1 MIPPLR
7 HSLPRVARRDDW
19 RRGAVIYQVYP
30 RSFQDTDDDGVGDL
44 AGITRRLEHIAGLGA
59 EIVWIS
65 PFCTSPMKDYGYDVA
80 DYTAV
85 DPLFGSNDDAVAL
98 IDRAHALGLKVLM
111 DFVASHTSSEHPWFC
126 ESREDRT
133 NPKADWYVWADAK
146 PDGTPPNNWLSVF
159 GGVAWEWEPRR
170 GQYYL
175 HNFLKEQP
183 DLNFHEPAVT
193 QALLGCAAFW
203 LERGID
209 GFRLDAIDFGVHDPE
224 LRDNPPR
231 DPGGPGTADLA
242 RSPFGMQVQLH
253 NKARPELADL
263 FFKPLW
269 QLSQRYG
276 GAILLAE
283 VFGDAALR
291 RIAEY
296 SDGGGVDM
304 AYSFDLLTCPPTAAG
319 IREVVE
325 DLERHVGDGW
335 ACWSFSNHDVRRA
348 VSRFADH
355 HGADA
360 HGSAPEAMRALIPI
374 LLGALRGTVCLY
386 QGEELGLD
394 EAELSFAQLRDPYG
408 ITFWPKFKGR
418 DGARTPMPWVADMP
432 QAGFS
437 KAEPWLPIPD
447 AHLGRSVDRLSAEPG
462 SVLNQL
468 RAFLRWRRE
477 QPALRRG
484 EIAFFD
490 SDPDILAFTRGR
502 GAERLT
508 CLFNLSHA
516 AARPAVDADGVAF
529 AGPDAALDG
538 ATAVLPPWG
547 YLFVRSPGEA

>member
-7 HSLPRVARRDDW
+7 HGLPKVTLRDDW

-30 RSFQDTDDDGVGDL
+30 RSFQDTNGDGVGDL
-44 AGITRRLEHIAGLGA
+44 AGITRRLEHIADLGA

-65 PFCTSPMKDYGYDVA
+65 PFCRSPMKDYGYDVA

-85 DPLFGSNDDAVAL
+85 DPLFGKNDDAIAL

-111 DFVASHTSSEHPWFC
+111 DFVASHTSSEHPWFQ
-126 ESREDRT
+126 ESRQDRT
-133 NPKADWYVWADAK
+133 NPKADWYVWADPR

-159 GGVAWEWEPRR
+159 GGMAWEWESRR

-183 DLNFHEPAVT
+183 DLNFHAPAVT

-209 GFRLDAIDFGVHDPE
+209 GFRLDAIDFGVHDPG

-231 DPGGPGTADLA
+231 EPGGSGTADLA

-269 QLSQRYG
+269 QLTQRHG
-276 GAILLAE
+276 GAMLLAE

-325 DLERHVGDGW
+325 ELEHHLGDGW
-335 ACWSFSNHDVRRA
+335 VCWSFSNHDVRRA
-348 VSRFADH
+348 VSRFGDV
-355 HGADA
+355 
-360 HGSAPEAMRALIPI
+360 HGSKPEAMRALIPV
-374 LLGALRGTVCLY
+374 LLGSLRGTVCLY
-386 QGEELGLD
+386 QGEELGLE
-394 EAELSFAQLRDPYG
+394 EAELSFEQLRDPYG

-418 DGARTPMPWVADMP
+418 DGARTPMPWDAARP
-432 QAGFS
+432 HAGFS
-437 KAEPWLPIPD
+437 GAEPWLPIPD
-447 AHLGRSVDRLSAEPG
+447 SHRKRAVDRQAAEPG
-462 SVLNQL
+462 SVLDRL
-468 RAFLRWRRE
+468 RAFLRWRRK

-484 EIAFFD
+484 GIAFLH
-490 SDPDILAFTRGR
+490 SEPDILAFIRDDGS
-502 GAERLT
+502 ERLT
-508 CLFNLSHA
+508 CLFNLSQK
-516 AARPAVDADGVAF
+516 AARPSVEAESVAF
-529 AGPDAALDG
+529 AGPGADLVGTAA
-538 ATAVLPPWG
+538 ALPPWG
-547 YLFVRSPGEA
+547 YLFLRLPREA